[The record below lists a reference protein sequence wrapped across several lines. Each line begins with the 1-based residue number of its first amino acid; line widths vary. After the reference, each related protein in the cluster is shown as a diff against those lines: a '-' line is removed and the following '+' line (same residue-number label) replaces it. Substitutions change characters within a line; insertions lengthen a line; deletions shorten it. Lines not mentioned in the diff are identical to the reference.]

1 MPPPLIGDTPHML
14 FFKPVGYLLGRRPT
28 LQEMLMNISN
38 SLLQSL
44 RSCLDMNQSTFRK
57 YVNDVTKTKHGDM
70 MFQDNGADVLAV
82 AHLDTVIHNPKY
94 KVDKSDPANV
104 VISKCPQL
112 DDRLGAWVI
121 LHLIPHMFPH
131 LNYDILLTDSEEI
144 GESTAQYFE
153 TTKQYNWMFEFD
165 RNGVDSVTYGYS
177 SPAWDAEVSKISQV
191 GRGSFS
197 DISYLDH
204 LGCRGMNVGVG
215 YYGQHTNDCFAN
227 ICETVYMAM
236 KFGDWATENM
246 DNAFP
251 FEYPTLPKFGS
262 SLGWP
267 DSDYRNYP
275 ISTPV
280 FEQVCQICHAST
292 DQDVIC
298 YGCQKNA
305 LDSYHSDRAIDQ
317 QFYNDAWRN

>member
-1 MPPPLIGDTPHML
+1 
-14 FFKPVGYLLGRRPT
+14 
-28 LQEMLMNISN
+28 MNISN

-57 YVNDVTKTKHGDM
+57 YVTDVTKTKHGDM
-70 MFQDNGADVLAV
+70 MFQDNGADILAV
-82 AHLDTVIHNPKY
+82 AHLDTVMHNPKY

-104 VISKCPQL
+104 VITQCPQL

-121 LHLIPHMFPH
+121 LHLIPHMFPQ
-131 LNYDILLTDSEEI
+131 LRYDILLTDSEEI

-153 TTKQYNWMFEFD
+153 TKKQYNWMFEFD

-177 SPAWDAEVSKISQV
+177 SPEWDAEVGKISTV

-215 YYGQHTNDCFAN
+215 YYDQHTNNCFAN
-227 ICETVYMAM
+227 ICETVYMAL
-236 KFGDWATENM
+236 KFGDWALQNQ
-246 DNAFP
+246 DKHYA
-251 FEYPTLPKFGS
+251 FEYPTLPKLGQ
-262 SLGWP
+262 GWP
-267 DSDYRNYP
+267 ESDYRHYP
-275 ISTPV
+275 LTTPV
-280 FEQVCQICHAST
+280 FEQVCQICHAAT

-298 YGCQKNA
+298 YGCQKDA
-305 LDSYHSDRAIDQ
+305 LDNYHTNAAYHKNVWS
-317 QFYNDAWRN
+317 